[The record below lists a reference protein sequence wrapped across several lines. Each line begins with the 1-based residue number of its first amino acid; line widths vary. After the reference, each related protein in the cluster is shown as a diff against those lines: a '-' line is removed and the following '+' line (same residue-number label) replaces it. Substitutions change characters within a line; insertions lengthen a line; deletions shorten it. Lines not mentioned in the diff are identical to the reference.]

1 MKSFKQY
8 LEAKSMYSPTTQSVF
23 SGASSGVPTGES
35 LDLNVIKQIL
45 KNAHPHQAQH
55 IDKFDANGFKYL
67 MTTYNSNYH
76 HPLTISNNTVSGD
89 KE

>member
-1 MKSFKQY
+1 M
-8 LEAKSMYSPTTQSVF
+8 
-23 SGASSGVPTGES
+23 
-35 LDLNVIKQIL
+35 

-67 MTTYNSNYH
+67 MTTYNANYH

-89 KE
+89 KESINYFKQLLGTSRGLTLAIGNYWDNE